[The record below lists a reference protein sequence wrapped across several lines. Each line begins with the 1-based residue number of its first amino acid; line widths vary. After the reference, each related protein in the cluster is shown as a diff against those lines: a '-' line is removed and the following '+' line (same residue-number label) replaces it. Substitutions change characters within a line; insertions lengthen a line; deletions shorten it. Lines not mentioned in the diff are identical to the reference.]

1 MFTHATSASAHTP
14 GVPRRQYGW
23 TSSSSWSQHTL
34 RQLRF
39 ILPGGTA
46 AYWLDLGEVLRRV
59 LLESVEGW
67 GRTTALAGVG
77 LGLVT
82 VVLFLYVLIAP
93 WMTGFEMNYASWQ
106 QDGTLSTVIPLLT
119 VSIAF
124 GWSTLAATF
133 CVWSDLGYTKGI
145 IGATAAYMLLFGLL
159 GLLPSMKASR
169 FRHD

>member
-1 MFTHATSASAHTP
+1 MNMNTP
-14 GVPRRQYGW
+14 SPSVPQRQYGW

-39 ILPGGTA
+39 ILPGGAA
-46 AYWLDLGEVLRRV
+46 AYYLDLAQELQRV
-59 LLESVEGW
+59 LLQGAAGW

-77 LGLVT
+77 LGLLT
-82 VVLFLYVLIAP
+82 VVMFLYVLIAP
-93 WMTGFEMNYASWQ
+93 WMTGSEMDYASWQ
-106 QDGTLSTVIPLLT
+106 QDGTLSTVIPMLT

-133 CVWSDLGYTKGI
+133 CLWSDLGYTKGV
-145 IGATAAYMLLFGLL
+145 IGATAAYMLIFGLL
-159 GLLPSMKASR
+159 GLLPSMKANR